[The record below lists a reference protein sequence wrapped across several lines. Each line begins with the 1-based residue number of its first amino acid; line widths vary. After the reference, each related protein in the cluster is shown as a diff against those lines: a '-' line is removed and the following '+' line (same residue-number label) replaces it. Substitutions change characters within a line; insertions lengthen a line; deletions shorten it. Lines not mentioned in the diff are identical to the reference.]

1 MKPYEEIKE
10 DIKERLKRF
19 YATYDKVDTSSMR
32 EKKDKILKFLNNL
45 DEYTKQEI
53 MEKTVNFAKTDKKS
67 YVTIMTNSSILRFF
81 DMIGEDI
88 IKLNDIVSVE
98 GDKLHW
104 KIGNKINAINKVC
117 EIVANEYGINFTPF
131 EDGKITPE
139 EWDLLDGKNVD
150 SALKKLED
158 ETEEHFIDR
167 KEQYELQSC
176 VLGYQK
182 GTFESDIREKY
193 NIEREELKNQQE
205 NIKSVEIKEEQIKEE
220 MEPVEIRK
228 EQIKEKMEPK
238 MSRREELAYIGSGK
252 TVEDQIKSQYEKL
265 KKAYNDLSPLKKA
278 WYKATKKAVKMD
290 GEWMIDE
297 PIELGEE
304 NGRSFR

>member
-10 DIKERLKRF
+10 EVKEKLTSE
-19 YATYDKVDTSSMR
+19 YARIDEFDNPAMQAR
-32 EKKDKILKFLNNL
+32 KDEILKDLNNL

-53 MEKTVNFAKTDKKS
+53 MEKTVNFAKTDEKS
-67 YVTIMTNSSILRFF
+67 YVTIMTNRSIFRFL

-98 GDKLHW
+98 GDKLNW
-104 KIGNKINAINKVC
+104 KIGDKINAINKVC

-139 EWDLLDGKNVD
+139 EWELLDGKNVD

-193 NIEREELKNQQE
+193 NIEREELKSQQE
-205 NIKSVEIKEEQIKEE
+205 NIKSVEIKEEQTKEE
-220 MEPVEIRK
+220 IEPVEIRK
-228 EQIKEKMEPK
+228 EQTKEEIKPK
-238 MSRREELAYIGSGK
+238 MSRREELAYVGSGEK
-252 TVEDQIKSQYEKL
+252 GEDQIKSQYEKL

-297 PIELGEE
+297 PIVIGEE